1 MKQKIIVNVLFS
13 TVIFYAAVVS
23 EGVFHRNNKR
33 PSVFPKISAIGRK
46 DGNLKTNEGFST
58 RRTSGKLQT
67 ATSVIR
73 PESFTKGPSS
83 DVGRAKGKRNVLYY
97 HTIDATFAIV
107 VSHVLV
113 AACHI
118 ANANV
123 VTMNAMKVA
132 GVRYPVQRKRR
143 RRNQRSHAAV
153 LAVVHVVLLRVAI
166 SVVIMFII
174 TIIIA
179 VLAATAATVATA
191 VTVAHAVVT
200 AATVSD
206 LKDPCHLHSSED
218 RSTFTWSLRTLISVD
233 HTVAMITHRYKMDH

>member
-1 MKQKIIVNVLFS
+1 MKPKILVNVLFS

-23 EGVFHRNNKR
+23 EGVFHRSNKR
-33 PSVFPKISAIGRK
+33 PSVFPKIIAIGRK

-83 DVGRAKGKRNVLYY
+83 DVGRAKGKRNV
-97 HTIDATFAIV
+97 

-113 AACHI
+113 AACRI
-118 ANANV
+118 ANVTV
-123 VTMNAMKVA
+123 VTMNAMKVV

-153 LAVVHVVLLRVAI
+153 LAVVHVVLLRAAI
-166 SVVIMFII
+166 SAVIMFII

-179 VLAATAATVATA
+179 VLAATAATVAIVA
-191 VTVAHAVVT
+191 TVAHAVVT
-200 AATVSD
+200 AVTVSD
-206 LKDPCHLHSSED
+206 LKDPCHLHYSVG

-233 HTVAMITHRYKMDH
+233 HTVAMVTHRYEKDH